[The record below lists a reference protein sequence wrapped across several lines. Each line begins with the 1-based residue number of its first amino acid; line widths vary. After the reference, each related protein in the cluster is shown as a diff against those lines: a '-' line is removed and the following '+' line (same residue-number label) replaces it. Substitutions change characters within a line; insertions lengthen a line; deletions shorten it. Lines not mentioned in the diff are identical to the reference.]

1 MENQLKVGWDFE
13 GGRYMYR
20 NFSKVEIDSDSPNT
34 STVCTC
40 ECATVYK
47 YGKYWIVLRRYV
59 VISLVSARLN
69 LLE

>member
-1 MENQLKVGWDFE
+1 
-13 GGRYMYR
+13 MYR